1 MLSSSFFVESRIYV
15 PIFWFDCRFCMKA
28 NMAAGTTPAISHC
41 DLALLN
47 EAASKILLERGRGY
61 HQEVVHHAT
70 NRGTFQYSIQNGKKV
85 AVTIQV
91 FVGTKTGWFRG
102 FCSYYVKR
110 GEGEGETCS
119 GNNRGKGMRWHT
131 RIFFCDSFVYSI
143 YPSTFEKIVDSKR
156 LVVCMCF
163 NSEGHKV
170 TIATV
175 VIMGATRSYKPCTFQ
190 NGVKLF
196 CSKLKHF

>member
-1 MLSSSFFVESRIYV
+1 MLSCSFFVESRIYV
-15 PIFWFDCRFCMKA
+15 PIFWLHCRFCMKA

-70 NRGTFQYSIQNGKKV
+70 NRETFQYSIQNGKKV

-110 GEGEGETCS
+110 GEDEGEMCS
-119 GNNRGKGMRWHT
+119 GNKRGNGMRWHT
-131 RIFFCDSFVYSI
+131 RIFSAILLYIQYTPPLLLKKSWIARDWSC
-143 YPSTFEKIVDSKR
+143 
-156 LVVCMCF
+156 VC
-163 NSEGHKV
+163 V
-170 TIATV
+170 LIAR
-175 VIMGATRSYKPCTFQ
+175 AT
-190 NGVKLF
+190 KLP
-196 CSKLKHF
+196 

>member
-1 MLSSSFFVESRIYV
+1 
-15 PIFWFDCRFCMKA
+15 MK
-28 NMAAGTTPAISHC
+28 
-41 DLALLN
+41 LLD
-47 EAASKILLERGRGY
+47 RGRGY

-70 NRGTFQYSIQNGKKV
+70 NRETFQYSIQNRKKV

-110 GEGEGETCS
+110 GEDEVEMCS
-119 GNNRGKGMRWHT
+119 GNKRERRMRWHT
-131 RIFFCDSFVYSI
+131 RIFFCNSFVYPI

-156 LVVCMCF
+156 LVVCVCF

-170 TIATV
+170 TIATE
-175 VIMGATRSYKPCTFQ
+175 GSTCATGSYKQCTFQ
-190 NGVKLF
+190 NGVKFF
-196 CSKLKHF
+196 CNKLKYF